1 MSACLIAWNEN
12 GDIVATLDGLFE
24 GTKAVDLEAS
34 EAAGTRLKTYWNVS
48 GAVAS
53 GTWPEQLGAEAHEYR
68 VETGPG
74 GRVVALI
81 HRQTG
86 VRRER

>member
-1 MSACLIAWNEN
+1 VTACLIAWNEN

-24 GTKAVDLEAS
+24 GTKAVDLEVS

-53 GTWPEQLGAEAHEYR
+53 GTWP
-68 VETGPG
+68 
-74 GRVVALI
+74 
-81 HRQTG
+81 
-86 VRRER
+86 